1 MVDRIS
7 RIYTDS
13 TPHIQPP
20 EKPKKSEKSSE
31 VERPVRSGPI
41 AARLIPDLT
50 DKVEISEAGRM
61 AAAQV
66 SAPKESKIPDETV
79 QVIRNSWYSVGYTTA
94 RSEQD
99 SAGM

>member
-7 RIYTDS
+7 QIYTGS
-13 TPHIQPP
+13 TPPLQPP

-31 VERPVRSGPI
+31 VDRPMRSGPI

-61 AAAQV
+61 AAAQIN
-66 SAPKESKIPDETV
+66 APKESRIPESTV
-79 QVIRNSWYSVGYTTA
+79 QAIRNSWYAVGYTTA

-99 SAGM
+99 SA